1 MLSLISFRLM
11 VDAVSLLE
19 YVLRLGSGLR
29 IGALMPLV
37 DRLLCRKAAL
47 VDGSAFTFLGKSTG
61 ISWGKG
67 VVPVTEDVS
76 SLIVD

>member
-1 MLSLISFRLM
+1 MLSLISFRLI

-37 DRLLCRKAAL
+37 DRLLRLKAAL
-47 VDGSAFTFLGKSTG
+47 VDGSAFALGKSTG

-67 VVPVTEDVS
+67 VIPVAEGVS
-76 SLIVD
+76 SLVVD